1 MSKREKDMI
10 KTFAETNYLQSIW
23 IFFFSLTE
31 AVWFLGFLFVFFF
44 CKCLSLVSSKF
55 EFKSKK
61 SFFINFGQKRIF
73 FQTLIFLKD
82 KEIE

>member
-31 AVWFLGFLFVFFF
+31 AV
-44 CKCLSLVSSKF
+44 
-55 EFKSKK
+55 
-61 SFFINFGQKRIF
+61 
-73 FQTLIFLKD
+73 
-82 KEIE
+82 